1 MSPSNKRKIFYTV
14 YFTLVLLP
22 AVAMLVSGYFRGD
35 GIRDTAVFLGF
46 IGMSLAGIQLI
57 SIGRIHWLSDALDM
71 DKVYNNHHW
80 VSLLSILLI
89 VAHFMLLSFYNPLI
103 ATYLNVFEA
112 PWMIAAGSIGLFGL
126 LLIGIT
132 SVLRKSI
139 KMDYRY
145 WLFIHDVLTIV
156 ILVFGMIHLFKIGY
170 YTSHPF
176 MEAIWIFEIA
186 IWVIAFLYIRIIR
199 PLRIGQ
205 KPYMVESVVGESAD
219 TYTLT
224 LVPDG
229 HEGVPFE
236 AGQVAWISTGPSP
249 FVLSRN
255 PFSYSGSSE
264 REGELRFSIKNL
276 GDFTSTVPH
285 MKKGQRVYVDGPY
298 GTFNLDDPRMQ
309 SGLVMIAGG
318 IGLAPVM
325 SILNTLADRGD
336 KRPTYVFY
344 GDLNENTALY
354 EDEFEQ
360 LKPKLNLAFVQVL
373 EKPLQEDYPH
383 RGYITEDIMR
393 EHLPQNYQDLFYFVC
408 GPAPMLRAIE
418 KHFDAMGVSESQV
431 HEENYTMA

>member
-1 MSPSNKRKIFYTV
+1 
-14 YFTLVLLP
+14 
-22 AVAMLVSGYFRGD
+22 
-35 GIRDTAVFLGF
+35 
-46 IGMSLAGIQLI
+46 
-57 SIGRIHWLSDALDM
+57 
-71 DKVYNNHHW
+71 
-80 VSLLSILLI
+80 
-89 VAHFMLLSFYNPLI
+89 
-103 ATYLNVFEA
+103 
-112 PWMIAAGSIGLFGL
+112 
-126 LLIGIT
+126 
-132 SVLRKSI
+132 
-139 KMDYRY
+139 
-145 WLFIHDVLTIV
+145 
-156 ILVFGMIHLFKIGY
+156 
-170 YTSHPF
+170 
-176 MEAIWIFEIA
+176 
-186 IWVIAFLYIRIIR
+186 
-199 PLRIGQ
+199 
-205 KPYMVESVVGESAD
+205 
-219 TYTLT
+219 
-224 LVPDG
+224 
-229 HEGVPFE
+229 
-236 AGQVAWISTGPSP
+236 
-249 FVLSRN
+249 
-255 PFSYSGSSE
+255 
-264 REGELRFSIKNL
+264 
-276 GDFTSTVPH
+276 